1 MDKDKSGTITVDDL
15 RGVYSAK
22 KHPDVIDGKKTEDEV
37 LFEFL
42 DTFDLHTLEG
52 TQSPGE
58 VTPQEWCMYYNKVSM
73 SIDRDDYFELMMNNV
88 WNLDGKRVTK
98 RGVGMAF

>member
-1 MDKDKSGTITVDDL
+1 
-15 RGVYSAK
+15 
-22 KHPDVIDGKKTEDEV
+22 
-37 LFEFL
+37 
-42 DTFDLHTLEG
+42 
-52 TQSPGE
+52 
-58 VTPQEWCMYYNKVSM
+58 MYYNKVSM